1 MNGRV
6 TMEESMFSRALFS
19 PKNHRHLNWVSKP
32 LNTLVVVFCI
42 ILIGLT
48 SACGP
53 TPEELSAFQT
63 VTAMA
68 AFTPTPQPSPTPAGI
83 TPDQDLTAI
92 LASAADGDVITL
104 APGIFNLTQGLNFD
118 KSLTLIGAG
127 DDQTTITASKPYQD
141 VTTMLMF
148 SGTGTLTFKGI
159 KIEYTGSDSA
169 ALIYMQSGTL
179 WLEDCTLTGA
189 TLSASGK
196 QIGAISM
203 ANDAAAVIRG
213 SHIAGSL
220 NRLDPENPQKI
231 PGGIFLAGTNK
242 LTLES
247 SSITDSY
254 IGVYAYGQ
262 SQVTI
267 TDSQLTNNYSA
278 LTLLETATVSIS
290 GSTLSNCTGSC
301 IVTANDSQASISDNT
316 FSDSPDSLAIQI
328 TANSKAQI
336 NNNSLSSVKSAI
348 IFMDNASG
356 EAAGNTIE
364 AFTSIGIV
372 VQNESAPMI
381 TNNIVFL
388 GQETFE
394 DVIGISYQDSSSGE
408 AVGNQFTN
416 LYLGISLDGAA
427 APLLESNTIDF
438 CRTGISYSGNAAG
451 IANANIIQNGDS
463 GILIDSP
470 ASPTITNNTIQA
482 YFSAVMTDPED
493 WIEKL
498 NFTGNNVTDGP
509 PEITIVTVTPL
520 P

>member
-1 MNGRV
+1 
-6 TMEESMFSRALFS
+6 MEESMFSRSLFS
-19 PKNHRHLNWVSKP
+19 PKNKRHQNRVSKP
-32 LNTLVVVFCI
+32 LNILTAVFCI

-83 TPDQDLTAI
+83 TPDHDLTAI

-104 APGIFNLTQGLNFD
+104 APGVFSLAQGLNLD

-127 DDQTTITASKPYQD
+127 DDQTTITTSKPYQD

-159 KIEYTGSDSA
+159 KIEYTGSDPA

-179 WLEDCTLTGA
+179 WLEDCILTGA

-196 QIGAISM
+196 QVGAISM

-220 NRLDPENPQKI
+220 NRLDPENPLKI

-247 SSITDSY
+247 TSITDSY

-262 SQVTI
+262 AQVTI
-267 TDSQLTNNYSA
+267 TDSHLTNNYTA
-278 LTLLETATVSIS
+278 LTLLETATASIS
-290 GSTLSNCTGSC
+290 GSTFSNCSGSC

-316 FSDSPDSLAIQI
+316 FSDSPDALAIQI
-328 TANSKAQI
+328 TANSNVQI
-336 NNNSLSSVKSAI
+336 NNNNLSSVKSAI
-348 IFMDNASG
+348 LFMDNASG
-356 EAAGNTIE
+356 EAVGNTIE

-381 TNNIVFL
+381 TNNIVIL
-388 GQETFE
+388 SQATYE
-394 DVIGISYQDSSSGE
+394 DVIGISYQDSASGE
-408 AVGNQFTN
+408 ARGNQFTN
-416 LYLGISLDGAA
+416 LYLAISLDGDA
-427 APLLESNTIDF
+427 APLLDSNTIEA
-438 CRTGISYSGNAAG
+438 CRTGISYVDNTAG
-451 IANANIIQNGDS
+451 TANLNVISNGET
-463 GILIDSP
+463 GIMIKSP

-482 YFSAVMTDPED
+482 FFTAMYTEPED

-498 NFTGNNVTDGP
+498 TVIDNILTSGE
-509 PEITIVTVTPL
+509 PEILIVTVTPM